1 MTRQIQDTGVALGGA
16 AAVRLMQKQG
26 YSFSRDTILRS
37 LAGLPLPPV
46 VALKQLGVDDFAF
59 ARRQRY
65 GTILVDLEQQRPIAL
80 LKDRE
85 ADTLVQW
92 LEQHPGIEILSRD
105 RSTTYKS
112 AMSQGAPSAIQV
124 ADRFHLLQNLTQVLE
139 QALSSHSAVL
149 KEIDSEQRLAEA
161 PNGAVM
167 VLVERA
173 PTSVDAQQ
181 RAQARR
187 AKRLKTYQKVWQLH
201 QESWSLKAIAAN
213 VGISTRTVQR
223 YLLTPSFPER
233 QGRSDKGRS
242 LLNPYKAYLIEQYN
256 QDRRHVKGLFA
267 EIQAQG
273 YTGSYQTVARYV
285 HQLAQ
290 AQGVTLQQ
298 YPTHRTLPPVADSS
312 RPVLTPRRAAF
323 LLLRHTETLR
333 SQEQQLV
340 QRLVQHS
347 QLAATI
353 ALAQDFAQLVRQR
366 QSKQFDRW
374 LERAEQSQI
383 APFQRFARSLK
394 EDYDA
399 VKAGVTLETSNGQ
412 VEGQIN
418 RLKMLKRQM
427 YGRAGLDL
435 LERRFLLAS

>member
-1 MTRQIQDTGVALGGA
+1 
-16 AAVRLMQKQG
+16 
-26 YSFSRDTILRS
+26 
-37 LAGLPLPPV
+37 
-46 VALKQLGVDDFAF
+46 
-59 ARRQRY
+59 
-65 GTILVDLEQQRPIAL
+65 
-80 LKDRE
+80 
-85 ADTLVQW
+85 
-92 LEQHPGIEILSRD
+92 
-105 RSTTYKS
+105 
-112 AMSQGAPSAIQV
+112 
-124 ADRFHLLQNLTQVLE
+124 
-139 QALSSHSAVL
+139 
-149 KEIDSEQRLAEA
+149 
-161 PNGAVM
+161 
-167 VLVERA
+167 
-173 PTSVDAQQ
+173 
-181 RAQARR
+181 
-187 AKRLKTYQKVWQLH
+187 LKTYQKVWQLH
-201 QESWSLKAIAAN
+201 QEGWSLKAIAAK

-223 YLLTPSFPER
+223 YLLTPNFPER
-233 QGRSDKGRS
+233 QGRNDKGRS
-242 LLNPYKAYLIEQYN
+242 LLNPYKGYLIEQYN
-256 QDRRHVKGLFA
+256 QGRRQLKPLLG

-273 YTGSYQTVARYV
+273 YTGSYQTLARYV

-290 AQGVTLQQ
+290 AQGVTLRQ
-298 YPTHRTLPPVADSS
+298 YPAHRTLPPVADSS
-312 RPVLTPRRAAF
+312 RPALTARRAAF

-353 ALAQDFAQLVRQR
+353 TLAQDFAQLVRQR
-366 QSKQFDRW
+366 QSEQFDRW

-383 APFQRFARSLK
+383 APFERFARSLK